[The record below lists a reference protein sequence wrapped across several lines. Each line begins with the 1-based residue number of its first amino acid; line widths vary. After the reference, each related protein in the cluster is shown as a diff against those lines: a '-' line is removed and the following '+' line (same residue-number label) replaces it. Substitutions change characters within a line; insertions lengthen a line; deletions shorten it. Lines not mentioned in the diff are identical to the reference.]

1 MYYWYEIMTYE
12 GGLPEPQ
19 PMNKKSLPYHASILK
34 IQMIRDRTYLAL
46 ILHNFSKYQTDLSHT
61 KSTENQVIVT
71 AFSYLP
77 IAYSN
82 LI

>member
-1 MYYWYEIMTYE
+1 
-12 GGLPEPQ
+12 
-19 PMNKKSLPYHASILK
+19 MNKKSLPYHASILK

-46 ILHNFSKYQTDLSHT
+46 ILNNFSNYQTDLSHT